1 WLMIALVTIWAG
13 WKTTD
18 DVHRIA
24 LVSMGLFFIVLF
36 LISTPE
42 SMQLL
47 FKFMFLMVLLLGRF
61 VLRSSLYPQPQRYE

>member
-1 WLMIALVTIWAG
+1 MIAVVTTWAG

-24 LVSMGLFFIVLF
+24 LVSMGVFCIVLF

-42 SMQLL
+42 SVQLFL
-47 FKFMFLMVLLLGRF
+47 KFMFLMVLLLGRF
-61 VLRSSLYPQPQRYE
+61 VLRSSLRPQPQRYE